1 MPGTKIRNEIGL
13 RRIQAGTET
22 LPGVAVTPDYRWYGD
37 LAINK
42 VSALIR
48 TPEMTGTY
56 DGLITP
62 RRELATFN
70 GTYGERLSYQSFA
83 IHNQYGVDAGATG
96 VADAGGFRHTAI
108 PTATADNIATA
119 TLEYGVEGQVWRST
133 GVSHNEYTV
142 TIDTEDADGVWKMSS
157 NLFVRDKAQVVGDEG
172 TATGGVGST
181 TTSLEDTTKAWTVN
195 QWAGAWVF
203 IDFGTGSGQVRQV
216 LSNTATVLTLDS
228 PALPST
234 VTAGDVY
241 RIEGLFTAG
250 VAFENYDSIAVPGTQ
265 LYIDPASGT
274 IGTNAI
280 PERMISYN
288 ITVNNARTGKRF
300 ADNVDSLSTSTGRGM
315 RLITGQVRLEF
326 DRRDEYQQYE
336 DLDEVAI
343 RVRQT
348 GPAFSATPGDTM
360 EATID
365 VNRAVWD
372 VVDMNERDNNI
383 TATFGFVAYL
393 PTADDIV
400 VFEAINDLATLP

>member
-13 RRIQAGTET
+13 RRIQAGTEA

-37 LAINK
+37 LVVNK
-42 VSALIR
+42 TAALIR

-62 RRELATFN
+62 RRELSTFN
-70 GTYGERLSYQSFA
+70 GTYGERLTYQSFA

-96 VADAGGFRHTAI
+96 VAEVGGYKHTAV
-108 PTATADNIATA
+108 PSATADNIATA
-119 TLEYGVEGQVWRST
+119 TLEYGVDGQVWLST

-142 TIDTEDADGVWKMSS
+142 TIDTDDADGVWKMSS
-157 NLFVRDKAQVVGDEG
+157 NLFVRDKSQVVGDEG
-172 TATGGVGST
+172 TATAG
-181 TTSLEDTTKAWTVN
+181 TTSTLTDSSQAWTVDE
-195 QWAGAWVF
+195 WAGAWAF
-203 IDFGTGSGQVRQV
+203 IDFGTGSGEVRQV
-216 LSNTATVLTLDS
+216 LSNTATQLTFDS
-228 PALPST
+228 PVLSGA
-234 VTAGDVY
+234 VTAGTVY
-241 RIEGLFTAG
+241 RIEGLFTDG
-250 VAFENYDSIAVPGTQ
+250 VPFTAYDSIAVPGTQ

-280 PERMISYN
+280 PDRMISYN
-288 ITVNNARTGKRF
+288 ITVNNARVGKRF
-300 ADNVDSLSTSTGRGM
+300 ADNVDSLSTSTGRGA

-372 VVDMNERDNNI
+372 VVDMDERENNI